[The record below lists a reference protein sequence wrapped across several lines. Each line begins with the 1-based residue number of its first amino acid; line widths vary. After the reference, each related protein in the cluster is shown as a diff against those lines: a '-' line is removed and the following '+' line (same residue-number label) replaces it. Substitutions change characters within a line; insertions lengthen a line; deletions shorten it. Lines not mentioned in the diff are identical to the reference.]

1 MSDDQKQPV
10 ITKEEL
16 LEKAKSLAKP
26 IDFDVL
32 LSDGV
37 IEKKG
42 RKYKILSMDKLPQHA
57 KDKIIEISTDGT
69 VKFSNAIKSAE
80 KLVEKLS
87 K

>member
-1 MSDDQKQPV
+1 MSDNQKKP
-10 ITKEEL
+10 IFTKEGL
-16 LEKAKSLAKP
+16 LERAKSLAKP
-26 IDFDVL
+26 IDFDALV
-32 LSDGV
+32 SEGV

-57 KDKIIEISTDGT
+57 RDKIREISSDST
-69 VKFSNAIKSAE
+69 VKFSNVTKSAE